1 MTFYLVS
8 LVLIG
13 ALILATWRVARMH
26 REIRT
31 LRAHH
36 GEFERSM
43 AEATLALAKVGRMI
57 DGIYG
62 ESGRMLLDLGT
73 RIEEGREILAQLDAL
88 AGRRPGSGPDARD
101 ALSAGGSVTRFPN
114 Y

>member
-31 LRAHH
+31 LRDHH

-43 AEATLALAKVGRMI
+43 ADATLALAKVGRMI

-62 ESGRMLLDLGT
+62 EGGRMLLELGT
-73 RIEEGREILAQLDAL
+73 RIEEGREILARLDDL
-88 AGRRPGSGPDARD
+88 AGRSAHGVDSRTES
-101 ALSAGGSVTRFPN
+101 LSAGGGGTRFPN